1 MLMRKK
7 RKEKQKRKDFVS
19 NLKTNNF
26 YVLILKQIEH
36 IVKKIIKIYYL

>member
-19 NLKTNNF
+19 NLKINNF

-36 IVKKIIKIYYL
+36 IVKNNIFN